1 MSAMDNYV
9 PIGGFGITVQQSGF
23 NNLAGQFN
31 LKPEIATFS
40 TAWSL
45 DKSITTPLGAPY
57 PNSPAGFLYE
67 LFVFMYNG
75 VPSTKAITKGVVLNE
90 TVRAYALA
98 GYMANATTLA
108 QAQALAEFAAA
119 QTYVNSL
126 P

>member
-1 MSAMDNYV
+1 M
-9 PIGGFGITVQQSGF
+9 
-23 NNLAGQFN
+23 
-31 LKPEIATFS
+31 
-40 TAWSL
+40 
-45 DKSITTPLGAPY
+45 
-57 PNSPAGFLYE
+57 YE

-75 VPSTKAITKGVVLNE
+75 VPSTKAITKDVVLNE